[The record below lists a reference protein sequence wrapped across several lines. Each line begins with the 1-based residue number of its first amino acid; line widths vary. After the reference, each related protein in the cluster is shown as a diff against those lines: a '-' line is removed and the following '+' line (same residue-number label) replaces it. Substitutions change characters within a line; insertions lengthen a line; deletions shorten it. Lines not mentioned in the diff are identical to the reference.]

1 VGLGDTGDDYH
12 VYVGILEGL
21 VDAAVGFG
29 AGVVFLCV
37 VVGLRRALDD
47 AVDFVDVW
55 EGSDE
60 GDVEDFGAVRRVRY
74 QWVKDI
80 KVVLAHLRP

>member
-1 VGLGDTGDDYH
+1 VGLGDAGDDDD
-12 VYVGILEGL
+12 VYGGILEGF

-37 VVGLRRALDD
+37 VVGFGRALDD

-60 GDVEDFGAVRRVRY
+60 GDVEDFGAFKVLDLNGWKTIRY
-74 QWVKDI
+74 C
-80 KVVLAHLRP
+80 LLT